1 MFPLGAMV
9 QCLHIECSRNLT
21 KHDHREEESQ
31 LYLKEPASEKDQT
44 AGSRSKC
51 QEVGTL
57 KWQEDTLCA
66 TKADTPQSGTV

>member
-1 MFPLGAMV
+1 MV

-21 KHDHREEESQ
+21 ERDRREEESQ

-44 AGSRSKC
+44 TRSGSKC

-57 KWQEDTLCA
+57 KWQGDTLCA
-66 TKADTPQSGTV
+66 TKANAPQSGTV